1 MPVTPNGVSVSLERD
16 GVFLYYLVTVNYE
29 WPGDSRKFERR
40 VPHRDSLALTEAIRE
55 GVFGRVMGGE
65 WQETKKE

>member
-1 MPVTPNGVSVSLERD
+1 MV
-16 GVFLYYLVTVNYE
+16 LYYLVTVNYE